1 MTPIPAFRAGL
12 ALAAALLAAPAFAQT
27 TTLRLFN
34 AETSTAALVQA
45 PDGTIFGA
53 RRPITNSIFVSG
65 QVFKLQPD
73 GTGYQDV
80 HRFTSP
86 LTAQLIPI
94 TSAPVPDYA
103 LILGRD
109 GVLYGTGRLGGND
122 NHGMVYK
129 VNPDGSGYALLRSFN
144 RSTSTNNIR
153 DAGEPQGGL
162 VHASDGFLYGA
173 AGSGTMAGTISAATD
188 LNGVIYRLATD
199 GSGYTLLYAF
209 DRGASPASGRI
220 PTTLIQGRDG
230 RLYGTTR
237 AGGSNSSQ
245 SGELG
250 GTVFTL
256 RTDGTGFTV
265 LHSFGPNLAGPAAS
279 VRGITPMSP
288 LVHAADGFLYG
299 TTINSSTNTGAT
311 SRGCIYR
318 LLPDGSGFEIIHA
331 FDTTAAARG
340 LAPAGALFQGRDG
353 SLYGR
358 TDLGGSL
365 NFGVIYKI
373 RTDGSG
379 FRVLHNF
386 ATSRSTYFGALLQG
400 LDGALYATTETTI
413 IRVVETPG
421 FEITQQPRSQ
431 TIAPGGSVTFT
442 VTAPGATTYQW
453 RRNGTNIAGA
463 TATTYTL
470 NNLTTAANA
479 TYSVVVG
486 NGNAADNV
494 TSAGAVLLVAAPN
507 PGRLINLSVRT
518 SAGTGAQTLIAG
530 FVVGGTGSKQ
540 VLVRAIGPT
549 LGVFGVTGALADP
562 RLGLFSGSTETATNS
577 GWGGTTALTSA
588 FAGVGAFA
596 LPTSPAISRD
606 AALLSTLGAGA
617 YSAQV
622 ASSSGGTG
630 VALVEAYDAD
640 GAASTS
646 RFINLSARTV
656 AGTGAQTLI
665 AGFVLS
671 GNVPRTLL
679 IRGIGPTLGAFGVT
693 GVLANPRLELRNST
707 NAIVATNGGW
717 AGAPALIAAFT
728 QVGAFALPATS
739 GDAALLISLAPGSY
753 TAQVAGTGGATGVA
767 LVEVYEL
774 P

>member
-1 MTPIPAFRAGL
+1 MTMLPALRPFM
-12 ALAAALLAAPAFAQT
+12 ALTAAVSIAAPGFAQT

-34 AETSTAALVQA
+34 AETSTADLVQT
-45 PDGTIFGA
+45 PDGTIYGA
-53 RRPITNSIFVSG
+53 KRPITTSIFVSG

-80 HRFTSP
+80 HRFSSA

-209 DRGASPASGRI
+209 DRGVSPASGRI

-237 AGGSNSSQ
+237 AGGANSSQ

-299 TTINSSTNTGAT
+299 TTISSSTNTGAT

-386 ATSRSTYFGALLQG
+386 TTSRSTYFGALFQG

-431 TIAPGGSVTFT
+431 TIAPGGSATFT

-453 RRNGTNIAGA
+453 RRNGANIAGA

-486 NGNAADNV
+486 NGNAADSV
-494 TSAGAVLLVAAPN
+494 TSTGAVLLVATPN

-518 SAGTGAQTLIAG
+518 SAGTGAETLIVG
-530 FVVGGTGSKQ
+530 FVVGGTGNKQ
-540 VLVRAIGPT
+540 VLVRAIGPA
-549 LGVFGVTGALADP
+549 LAGFGVPGVLAEP
-562 RLGLFSGSTETATNS
+562 RLSLHSGPAEMAVNA
-577 GWGGTTALTSA
+577 GWGGTPALASA
-588 FAGVGAFA
+588 FGAVGAFA
-596 LPTSPAISRD
+596 LNATSRD
-606 AALLSTLGAGA
+606 AALLSNLGAGA

-622 ASSSGGTG
+622 TSATGATG

-640 GAASTS
+640 TAGSGT

-679 IRGIGPTLGAFGVT
+679 IRGIGPTLGTFGVA
-693 GVLANPRLELRNST
+693 GALAHPRLELRNAA
-707 NAIVATNGGW
+707 NAVVATNAGW
-717 AGAPALIAAFT
+717 GGAPALAAAFVP
-728 QVGAFALPATS
+728 VGAFALPATS
-739 GDAALLISLAPGSY
+739 GDAALLVSLAPGAY
-753 TAQVAGTGGATGVA
+753 TAQVAGVGGGTGVA
-767 LVEVYEL
+767 LVEVYEV